1 MKAAFLDSVSL
12 LCLLAGLY
20 LACEFLATGGTLD
33 GAGLRVLAGL
43 VAAGFFQCD

>member
-1 MKAAFLDSVSL
+1 MKTAFLDSVSL

-20 LACEFLATGGTLD
+20 LACEYLAAGGTID

-43 VAAGFFQCD
+43 VAAGFFQSE